1 VLGSDRGAD
10 SIVAFSIDQ
19 ATGMMSSPV
28 FTKSGGVSPRDF
40 TFDPTG
46 SFVFAANEGNTGTPG
61 NVAAFKF
68 DAMTGALT
76 AVGKPIALANASFV
90 GVVRLPN

>member
-1 VLGSDRGAD
+1 VLGSNRGDD

-19 ATGMMSSPV
+19 TTGKMSSPV
-28 FTKSGGVSPRDF
+28 FSKSGGVSPRDF

-46 SFVFAANEGNTGTPG
+46 SLLFAANEGNSGTPG

-68 DAMTGALT
+68 DATTAALT
-76 AVGKPIALANASFV
+76 AAGTPVPLANASFV